1 MRRTIAAGPAT
12 VALTAVLAAA
22 IGTASLASPP
32 AAGQTAAP
40 ATAAPAQ
47 PAAPPQVGPIA
58 PELVPLPPQPAGVA
72 WPTQAWPRGTLPA
85 EAQAAIEAEVARV
98 SALSDGPVGETRTVL
113 IIQGGRLVYEHY
125 GAGFEALDRQVS
137 WSMAKSITA
146 ALAGIAVGDGTLTL
160 DSPIAPPSWR
170 EGDARRAITLRQALH
185 MADGLA
191 WNEID
196 YGDVLQ
202 NDAAKMLFGAG
213 RENIVAYVAGKR
225 ARHERGKVWNYSS
238 GTTNLISAAI
248 SRALGPRA
256 LGDPTGRERYLNFIT
271 DRLLRP
277 IGMTRTSPEFD
288 AAGNLYASSLIYATA
303 EDWARFGYLHLRD
316 GVWNGQRILP
326 AGWVDFVRTPTT
338 AEGALEYGGHWWL
351 SPANREGTLADG
363 PYDTFEARGYQGQ
376 RILVIP
382 SRDAVVVRLGLMRD
396 EGEGGAE
403 LSRSLQTIVNALPDP
418 ASAR

>member
-1 MRRTIAAGPAT
+1 MRRTLAAGLAT
-12 VALTAVLAAA
+12 AALTAVLAAA

-32 AAGQTAAP
+32 AGRQTPVSAPAAAP
-40 ATAAPAQ
+40 ATAP
-47 PAAPPQVGPIA
+47 APPHVGPIA
-58 PELVPLPPQPAGVA
+58 PNLVPLPPQPAGVA
-72 WPTQAWPRGTLPA
+72 WPTREWPRGELSA
-85 EAQAAIEAEVARV
+85 DALAAIEAEVARV
-98 SALSDGPVGETRTVL
+98 SALSDGPVGETRSVL
-113 IIQGGRLVYEHY
+113 VVQGGRLVYEHY
-125 GAGFEALDRQVS
+125 GAGFDAFDRQVS
-137 WSMAKSITA
+137 WSMAKSVTA

-160 DSPIAPPSWR
+160 DSTVAPPAWR
-170 EGDARRAITLRQALH
+170 EGDPRRSITLRQALH

-202 NDAAKMLFGAG
+202 NDAAKMLFGEG
-213 RENIVAYVAGKR
+213 RENIVAYVARKR
-225 ARHERGKVWNYSS
+225 ARHEPGKVWNYSS

-248 SRALGPRA
+248 SRALGPRT

-277 IGMTRTSPEFD
+277 VGMTRTSPEFD
-288 AAGNLYASSLIYATA
+288 GAGNLYASSLIYATA
-303 EDWARFGYLHLRD
+303 QDWARFGYLHLRD
-316 GVWNGQRILP
+316 GMWDGQRILP
-326 AGWVDFVRTPTT
+326 QGWVDFVRTPAT

-351 SPANREGTLADG
+351 SPANKEGTLVDG

-382 SRDAVVVRLGLMRD
+382 SKDAVIVRLGLMRD
-396 EGEGGAE
+396 EGEGSAE

-418 ASAR
+418 S